1 MSQVVGK
8 SRLILSAQSIS
19 DPPAKSVTKL
29 KVIEIWIGPLKTITA
44 SAFLPTWVQLVP
56 GM

>member
-19 DPPAKSVTKL
+19 VPPAKIVTKL
-29 KVIEIWIGPLKTITA
+29 KVIEIWTGPLKTITA